1 MSQYAEKSRFSGFL
15 PMASLRSNLSFLMVA
30 IFTAAAL
37 TACGNERKNFEST
50 ESSSVQNRMPANAE
64 SIVLGM
70 GCFWGA
76 EKRMAALSG
85 VIDVVS
91 GYAGGNYEDPSYRKL
106 FASEGRDGVRNHAEV
121 VRVTF
126 DPKETSIREV
136 LAGFWENHD
145 PTQGD
150 RQGND
155 VGSNYR
161 SAVYYASPEQRNAAL
176 MSRDAYQRA
185 LTAAGH
191 GKITTEIA
199 ALEHFY
205 PAEDDHQDYLAR
217 NPNGYCGLGGT
228 GVDFPGQ
235 VRGSDAQ

>member
-1 MSQYAEKSRFSGFL
+1 
-15 PMASLRSNLSFLMVA
+15 MA
-30 IFTAAAL
+30 IPTAAAL
-37 TACGNERKNFEST
+37 TACGNESKNFAGT
-50 ESSSVQNRMPANAE
+50 DGQTAAIRMPAAAE
-64 SIVLGM
+64 IIVLGM
-70 GCFWGA
+70 GWLWGP
-76 EKRMAALSG
+76 EKRMAALPG
-85 VIDVVS
+85 VVDVVS

-106 FASEGRDGVRNHAEV
+106 FTSEERENVRNHAEV

-126 DPKETSIREV
+126 DSKETSVRQI

-161 SAVYYASPEQRNAAL
+161 SAIFYTSSEQRNAAL
-176 MSRDAYQRA
+176 TSRDVYQGA
-185 LTAAGH
+185 LSAGGY

-199 ALEHFY
+199 SLEVFY
-205 PAEDDHQDYLAR
+205 PAEDNHQDYLAK

-228 GVDFPGQ
+228 GVKFPL
-235 VRGSDAQ
+235 

>member
-1 MSQYAEKSRFSGFL
+1 MTSARS
-15 PMASLRSNLSFLMVA
+15 SLTFVTVA
-30 IFTAAAL
+30 ILTAAAL
-37 TACGNERKNFEST
+37 TACGNENKNSAGT
-50 ESSSVQNRMPANAE
+50 DGPTVPIRMPTVVE
-64 SIVLGM
+64 TIVLGM

-76 EKRMAALSG
+76 EKRMAALPG
-85 VIDVVS
+85 VVDVVS

-106 FASEGRDGVRNHAEV
+106 FKTERLENVRNHAEV
-121 VRVTF
+121 VQVTF
-126 DPKETSIREV
+126 DPKETSVRQI

-161 SAVYYASPEQRNAAL
+161 SAIFYTSSEQRNAAL
-176 MSRDAYQRA
+176 TSRDVYQGV
-185 LTAAGH
+185 LTAAGY

-199 ALEHFY
+199 PLQVFY
-205 PAEDDHQDYLAR
+205 PAEDNHQDYLTK

-228 GVDFPGQ
+228 GVKFPN
-235 VRGSDAQ
+235 RAQSSVAR

>member
-1 MSQYAEKSRFSGFL
+1 M
-15 PMASLRSNLSFLMVA
+15 
-30 IFTAAAL
+30 
-37 TACGNERKNFEST
+37 
-50 ESSSVQNRMPANAE
+50 
-64 SIVLGM
+64 IVLGM

-76 EKRMAALSG
+76 EKRMAALPG
-85 VIDVVS
+85 VVDVVS

-106 FASEGRDGVRNHAEV
+106 FTSEGRENVRNHAEV

-126 DPKETSIREV
+126 DPEETSVRQI

-161 SAVYYASPEQRNAAL
+161 SAIYYTSSEQRNAAL
-176 MSRDAYQRA
+176 TSRDVYQGE
-185 LTAAGH
+185 LTAAGY
-191 GKITTEIA
+191 GAITTEIA
-199 ALEHFY
+199 PLVVFY
-205 PAEDDHQDYLAR
+205 PAEDNHQDYLAK

-228 GVDFPGQ
+228 GVKFPNRTQ
-235 VRGSDAQ
+235 SSIAR